1 MNTLGGSEG
10 KKMSKWLK
18 TALFAAL
25 LAGAGFYFG
34 TICKQIG
41 LAYELILAPSE
52 ELLTLL
58 LWFLLAV
65 GAVALSAGLVS
76 ALVRPVWVGF
86 IAFALSGLAM
96 LLAWEVAMVSG
107 ILAMV
112 YLVAACAYAVGVA
125 KELSARIRFSVR
137 SISAG
142 QSVLLMSLVL
152 VACGSLTMGYAAHIE
167 QEGFSLPE
175 TYTEAFMEQLEKQI
189 EARVPVEEREE
200 VVGEFREEFQRG
212 VDEFVE
218 ETVKPYERLIPLG
231 VAAGLFT
238 PLVTI
243 TGLVTWLVTGILS
256 LVFSLLTALGVTKVI
271 TETQEVETLVI
282 N

>member
-1 MNTLGGSEG
+1 
-10 KKMSKWLK
+10 MSKGLK

-25 LAGAGFYFG
+25 LIGAGFFFG
-34 TICKQIG
+34 ATCEQIG
-41 LAYELILAPSE
+41 HAYELILAPSE

-65 GAVALSAGLVS
+65 GAVTVSAGLVA
-76 ALVRPVWVGF
+76 ALLRPVWVGF

-96 LLAWEVAMVSG
+96 LLGWQVTMISGLLVA
-107 ILAMV
+107 V
-112 YLVAACAYAVGVA
+112 YLLAACVYAVGVA
-125 KELSARIRFSVR
+125 RELSERIRFSVR

-142 QSVLLMSLVL
+142 QSMLLMSLVL

-175 TYTEAFMEQLEKQI
+175 AYTEAFMEQLEKQI
-189 EARVPVEEREE
+189 EARVPPGEREE

-218 ETVKPYERLIPLG
+218 ETVKPYEELIPLG
-231 VAAGLFT
+231 VAAGLFM

-243 TGLVTWLVTGILS
+243 TRLLAWVPTAILS
-256 LVFSLLTALGVTKVI
+256 LVFRLLMVSGVTKVI
-271 TETQEVETLVI
+271 TETQEVEKLVI
-282 N
+282 D